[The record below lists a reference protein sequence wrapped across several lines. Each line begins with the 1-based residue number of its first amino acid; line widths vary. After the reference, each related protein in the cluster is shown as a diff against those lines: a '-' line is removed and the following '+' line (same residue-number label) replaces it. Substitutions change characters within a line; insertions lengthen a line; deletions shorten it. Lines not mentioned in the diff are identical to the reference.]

1 MKIALTLAALALS
14 VSPALAYAGCA
25 ASKARAE
32 TASTCLPGTTW
43 DAATAT
49 CTATPSS

>member
-1 MKIALTLAALALS
+1 MKIALTLTALALS
-14 VSPALAYAGCA
+14 LTPAMAYSGCA
-25 ASKARAE
+25 DKAKTE
-32 TASTCLPGTTW
+32 TAASCMPGTTW